1 MPQTKTNFLF
11 IVKKPTI
18 RNLQLLAKAVVKS
31 YKNGH
36 QHSKMLGAGMEFS
49 QYRSYQAGDDLR
61 LLDWKLAARS
71 QRFYVKQ
78 SETTKNMR
86 VRFVLD
92 ASNSMNFAE
101 SAVSKL
107 SYARFLI
114 AILAYLAHQQGDE
127 ISVSAYDGEGL
138 SEVVLKNRQQHLEK
152 LFHFLEKIVAKG
164 SWKNDEKVKHL
175 FSQKTRKKELI
186 IFLSDCYE
194 KENEIFETLRQFQQ
208 QRHEVIVFHL
218 VGKKEQTLDFEGIQV
233 FEDLETKK
241 RMAIHTKKA
250 RKQYV
255 ENLKNREV
263 ELKKSLQERQIFY
276 QKADI
281 SQPFDVL
288 LQSFIKRRNRLMY

>member
-1 MPQTKTNFLF
+1 MPQTKTDFLS
-11 IVKKPTI
+11 IIKKPTV

-36 QHSKMLGAGMEFS
+36 QHSKILGEGMEFS

-78 SETTKNMR
+78 SETRKNMR

-92 ASNSMNFAE
+92 ASNSMNYAE
-101 SAVSKL
+101 NEVSKFV
-107 SYARFLI
+107 YARFLI
-114 AILAYLAHQQGDE
+114 ATLAYLAHQQGDE
-127 ISVSAYDGEGL
+127 MSIYAYNHQKFSEISA
-138 SEVVLKNRQQHLEK
+138 KNNNKHLEK
-152 LFHFLEKIVAKG
+152 IYHWLAAIEAKG
-164 SWKNDEKVKHL
+164 SWKNDEKVKSI
-175 FSQKTRKKELI
+175 FPQKAGNKELI

-194 KENEIFETLRQFQQ
+194 KENEIFETLKQFQQ

-218 VGKKEQTLDFEGIQV
+218 VGKKEQALDFEGIQV
-233 FEDLETKK
+233 FEDLETQK
-241 RMAIHTKKA
+241 RVVINTKKA

-255 ENLKNREV
+255 ESLKNREV
-263 ELKKSLQERQIFY
+263 ALKKNLQDRNIFY

-281 SQPFDVL
+281 SQPFDIL
-288 LQSFIKRRNRLMY
+288 LQSFIKRRNCLMY